1 MSAITDTLDR
11 YDVLNSMNTI
21 VQSMNNEEAYM
32 VWITVVPDAADRD
45 DLMEIAEDDGLFAQ
59 AVNHFYEIWEEFSED
74 GLFVGGKEFGG
85 YET

>member
-1 MSAITDTLDR
+1 MSTADVLDR

-45 DLMEIAEDDGLFAQ
+45 DLLDIAEDDELFEL
-59 AVNHFYEIWEEFSED
+59 AVKQFYEIWEEFSED
-74 GLFVGGKEFGG
+74 GLFIGGKEFGG
-85 YET
+85 DET